1 MALTGETISMGLLD
15 AFNEGGRWFV
25 AYPTIAPI
33 MPVTERGGT
42 LQVLPVSA
50 STPPGDVFNIAKT
63 AGAAYTQATGAYT
76 GVPFSTNPVGIEA
89 AIDRSFRLPETAAI
103 DAARQCRRMVDTAIE
118 ATVKDAALA
127 ESDGFPAVPAG
138 AAWDDEAADPAKDV
152 AAAAAVIRAATGM
165 YPNVLAVSGWA
176 WETLLGC
183 PALRDRLALS
193 VTRGPAE
200 VERALGALLGVDR
213 VVKSTVVGGP
223 PTPAATWPDTTAW
236 VGVCA
241 LPGDPPSEPSA
252 MRVAAWTGEGAD
264 ESGWVVETYYDERTR
279 SDYVRV
285 RGNLGLVVVSEKL
298 GCRITGIKTAPAAT
312 NGGSGNQTGG
322 GENPGGDDQG
332 GSSGTGGGETGGN
345 T

>member
-42 LQVLPVSA
+42 LQVLPVNA
-50 STPPGDVFNIAKT
+50 SNPPDGFSITKT
-63 AGAAYTQATGAYT
+63 AGAAYTQASGAYT
-76 GVPFSTNPVGIEA
+76 GVAFSTSPVGVEA

-103 DAARQCRRMVDTAIE
+103 DAARQCRRLVDTALE
-118 ATVKDAALA
+118 STVSSAALA
-127 ESDGFPAVPAG
+127 TNGGFPAVAAS
-138 AAWDDEAADPAKDV
+138 AAWNAANADPAQDV

-165 YPNVLAVSGWA
+165 YPNVLVVSGWA
-176 WETLLGC
+176 WETLLGS
-183 PALRDRLALS
+183 PVLRDRLALS

-200 VERALGALLGVDR
+200 VERALGALLGVER
-213 VVKSTVVGGP
+213 VVKSTVVGGD
-223 PTPAATWPDTTAW
+223 TPVAIWPDTTAW

-252 MRVAAWTGEGAD
+252 MRLAAWTGEGAD
-264 ESGWVVETYYDERTR
+264 DSGWVVETYYDERTR

-285 RGNLGLVVVSEKL
+285 RGNLGLVTVSKKL
-298 GCRITGIKTAPAAT
+298 GCRITGIKTT
-312 NGGSGNQTGG
+312 
-322 GENPGGDDQG
+322 
-332 GSSGTGGGETGGN
+332 
-345 T
+345 

>member
-15 AFNEGGRWFV
+15 AFNEGGRWYV

-50 STPPGDVFNIAKT
+50 STPGDSFDITKT

-76 GVPFSTNPVGIEA
+76 GVSFSTTPVGVEA

-103 DAARQCRRMVDTAIE
+103 DAARQCRRLVDTVLE
-118 ATVKDAALA
+118 STVKDAALA
-127 ESDGFPAVPAG
+127 ASDGFPAVAAG
-138 AAWDDEAADPAKDV
+138 AAWDDAAADPAADV
-152 AAAAAVIRAATGM
+152 AAAAAVVRAATGM

-200 VERALGALLGVDR
+200 VERALGALLGVER
-213 VVKSTVVGGP
+213 VVKSTVMGGSG
-223 PTPAATWPDTTAW
+223 PAAIWPDTTAW

-252 MRVAAWTGEGAD
+252 MRLAAWTGEGAD
-264 ESGWVVETYYDERTR
+264 PESGWVVETYYDERTR

-285 RGNLGLVVVSEKL
+285 RGNLGLVVVSQKL
-298 GCRITGIKTAPAAT
+298 GCRITGVSA
-312 NGGSGNQTGG
+312 
-322 GENPGGDDQG
+322 
-332 GSSGTGGGETGGN
+332 
-345 T
+345 